1 MTVRE
6 RRRSASRA
14 AGPGA
19 PFALV
24 LVLSLGGCAARVPD
38 PRDAALA
45 YAAAAR
51 GADADGVDA
60 MLSEDSK
67 RRYTEAEV
75 KVLVDGQRA
84 ELAAQADAV
93 SGALTPRV
101 GVEPNIVTEAAVP
114 YADGEQAALVLED
127 GAYRIGAA
135 DALPA
140 ESRTVEQALGQ
151 LRRVIA
157 RRSYQGLLRVL
168 TPRSRAALEEDMRS
182 LVLGLEEPDGLDVK
196 VSGDA
201 ATVSLPGGHFV
212 RLRRE
217 AGVWRVEDFD

>member
-1 MTVRE
+1 MTQPTRVVL
-6 RRRSASRA
+6 ALA
-14 AGPGA
+14 TLLVGCGA
-19 PFALV
+19 
-24 LVLSLGGCAARVPD
+24 RIPD

-45 YAAAAR
+45 YAEAAR
-51 GADADGVDA
+51 RADADGVYA

-75 KVLVDGQRA
+75 KTLVAEQRA
-84 ELAAQADAV
+84 ELAAQADELARALAPKP
-93 SGALTPRV
+93 GADL
-101 GVEPNIVTEAAVP
+101 GIVTEAAVP

-168 TPRSRAALEEDMRS
+168 SPRSRAAIEEDMRT

-196 VSGDA
+196 VSGDL
-201 ATVSLPGGHFV
+201 ATVTLPGGHFV

>member
-1 MTVRE
+1 MSLLLDSWTSFVTFTC
-6 RRRSASRA
+6 ATA
-14 AGPGA
+14 
-19 PFALV
+19 
-24 LVLSLGGCAARVPD
+24 VLSVGLAGCATRVPD
-38 PRDAALA
+38 PREAALTYAEAVGRADAA
-45 YAAAAR
+45 
-51 GADADGVDA
+51 GVYA

-75 KVLVDGQRA
+75 KGLVDGQRA
-84 ELAAQADAV
+84 ELADQAAAV
-93 SGALTPRV
+93 RGALDPRP
-101 GVEPNIVTEAAVP
+101 GVELSIVTEAAVP

-168 TPRSRAALEEDMRS
+168 TPRSRAALEEDMRT

-201 ATVSLPGGHFV
+201 ATVLLPGGHFV